1 MTQAI
6 VEIVEVSNLS
16 AIPDSDFLNVAQIGG
31 YQIVVKKS
39 DFKVGDLGLFISVD
53 SVVPEEFLK
62 FYNLHDKI
70 SKGRIRT
77 IRLRGVYSQGL
88 LLPLTHPEIQNA
100 QVGDEFGEKLGIK
113 KYEPPVQF
121 KGLDT
126 RPWPDGRLMIYDIES
141 LQNPKHRNLFAIGEE
156 VIMREK
162 IHGKHM
168 IVALIDNKFHV
179 CTRRTSLKEPE
190 TITQNEYWY
199 MAYKLELENKLRQI
213 SEDHE
218 GKDVVIRGELFGPRC
233 QFLHYGRKEVDFA
246 AFDIEIGLGT
256 YINDSEFQAVCD
268 TYEIQTAPVLFK
280 GPFSIEKVEELAE
293 QKSTISLANDDLQE
307 GIVITPKIE
316 TSIPR
321 FGRKILKYISKE
333 YALASGKEVE
343 YAD

>member
-6 VEIVEVSNLS
+6 VEIVKIDNLS
-16 AIPDSDFLNVAQIGG
+16 EIPESDFLNVAQIGG
-31 YQIVVKKS
+31 YQIVVRKS
-39 DFKVGDLGLFISVD
+39 DFKLGDLGLFISVD

-77 IRLRGVYSQGL
+77 VRLRGVYSQGL

-100 QVGDEFGEKLGIK
+100 QEGDEFGEKLGIK

-141 LQNPKHRNLFAIGEE
+141 LQNPKHRQLFSLGEE
-156 VIMREK
+156 VVMREK

-168 IVALIDNKFHV
+168 IVALIDNIFHV

-190 TITQNEYWY
+190 SVIQNEYWY

-213 SEDHE
+213 SESHDN
-218 GKDVVIRGELFGPRC
+218 KDIVIRGELFGPRC
-233 QFLHYGRKEVDFA
+233 QFMHYGRKEVDFA
-246 AFDIEIGLGT
+246 AFDIEISLGN
-256 YINDSEFQAVCD
+256 YVNDAEFQAICD

-293 QKSTISLANDDLQE
+293 QKSTISLANNDFQE
-307 GIVITPKIE
+307 GIVVTPKNE
-316 TSIPR
+316 VSIPR